1 MFANRCCDNRSTVA
15 RGLTKENVAHNVAIL
30 VIQMRDRLVEKDE
43 VIRLAEGAN
52 KRHTLLLAE
61 GHTVHTRV
69 ELIADAQLL
78 EQLLNLLEA
87 LVVGDVVLNLDI
99 LEGGQLT
106 KELQILEEHADM
118 ALANLTPTLCVEGA
132 DILAIEE
139 YCATIVTAL
148 TIEVAAKR

>member
-30 VIQMRDRLVEKDE
+30 VIQMRDRLVEEDE
-43 VIRLAEGAN
+43 VIRLAERTD

-69 ELIADAQLL
+69 ELIADTQLL
-78 EQLLNLLEA
+78 EQLLNLLEP

-99 LEGGQLT
+99 LKGGQLT
-106 KELQILEEHADM
+106 KELQILEEYADM
-118 ALANLTPTLCVEGA
+118 ALANLTPTLCVEGV

-148 TIEVAAKR
+148 TIEVATQ

>member
-15 RGLTKENVAHNVAIL
+15 RCLTKENIAHNVAIL
-30 VIQMRDRLVEKDE
+30 VIQMRDRLVEEDE
-43 VIRLAEGAN
+43 VIRLAERTD
-52 KRHTLLLAE
+52 KSHTLLLAE

-69 ELIADAQLL
+69 ELIADTKLL
-78 EQLLNLLEA
+78 EQLLNLLEP

-106 KELQILEEHADM
+106 KELQILEEDTDM
-118 ALANLTPTLCVEGA
+118 ALANLTPTLCVEGV
-132 DILAIEE
+132 DILTIEE

-148 TIEVAAKR
+148 TIEVATQ

>member
-15 RGLTKENVAHNVAIL
+15 RCLTKENVAHNVAIL

-43 VIRLAEGAN
+43 VIRLAERTD

-78 EQLLNLLEA
+78 EQLLNLIEP

-106 KELQILEEHADM
+106 KELQILEEYTDM
-118 ALANLTPTLCVEGA
+118 ALANLTPTLCVEGV
-132 DILAIEE
+132 DILTIEE

-148 TIEVAAKR
+148 TIEVATQ